1 MVIQYASHRSGKS
14 PAGACNMPP
23 STTATP
29 STRRRQIN
37 KVAVLGAGTMG
48 SRIAAHITNAGLP
61 VVMLDIVPPGTDANA
76 PKQERNKIVLAA
88 LDGLKKSKPAAFYSP
103 ESARLITIGNFE
115 DDLALIA
122 SCDWIIEVVAEN
134 LDIKRALLNKVQQHR
149 RPDSIITSN
158 TSGLPIHE
166 IVKDMPM
173 ELRRHWFGT
182 HFFNP
187 PRYMR
192 LLEVIATPDSDPADM
207 TTIEHFCDLRLGKA
221 IVHAHDTPNFIANRI
236 GTFSMSNAIRLMQQQ
251 GLSIEEVDTLTGSAL
266 GWPKTG
272 TFRLGDMVGVDVM
285 AHVAKNFSAQAERI
299 GDERAEVALAPFIAQ
314 MLERKWLGD
323 KTKQGF
329 YKKEGKDAEGRDL
342 RHVLDWQTLDYKPSV
357 RPKIPAIEMAKNVE
371 HTPARIAQ
379 LLHGDPSK
387 DKAAAFYW
395 PFLTE
400 LFTYA
405 ANRVPEI
412 ADNLVEIDQ
421 AMKAGYNWELG
432 PFEMFDAA
440 GVRATT
446 EKMRAATA
454 PISANVE
461 KLLAYADKHGDA
473 SPTWYK
479 DDVSVPSGRLFFDP
493 VNSTYQPV
501 VTAEGVTSLAV
512 IKKVKGVI
520 KKNPGSSV
528 IDLGDGIAAI
538 ELHSKMNALGDDI
551 VNLITQTLK
560 PSSEIVNN
568 FEAFVITGDSANF
581 SVGANLMQ
589 LLLGIQEEEWD
600 EVEMAVRA
608 FQNMTQAIKFCPR
621 PVVVAPYGMC
631 LGGGVEISLHAA
643 ARQPHAELY
652 MGLVE
657 AGVGLIPGGGGCK
670 EMTIRSVEAGSS
682 IRPDARGEGVEIF
695 EALKKNF
702 ETIAMAKVSTSAAEA
717 RSMGFFRSSDVI
729 TLNRERLL
737 TDAKTKA
744 RAIADAG
751 YSAPTPRTDIP
762 APGESVLATL
772 KLAVWT
778 MREGQYISDHDVKIA
793 NWVAYALCGGKV
805 TPGTPVTEQYLLDL
819 EREAFLSLCGEKKTQ
834 ERIAFTLKTGK
845 PLRN

>member
-1 MVIQYASHRSGKS
+1 MLRIVRVIRLLEF
-14 PAGACNMPP
+14 CFMPP
-23 STTATP
+23 STTAATN
-29 STRRRQIN
+29 QIR

-48 SRIAAHITNAGLP
+48 SRIAAHITNAGVP
-61 VVMLDIVPPGTDANA
+61 VVLLDIVPPGTGAEADKAT
-76 PKQERNKIVLAA
+76 KNKFVLAA
-88 LDGLKKSKPAAFYSP
+88 LDGLKKSKPAAFYMP
-103 ESARLITIGNFE
+103 ESARLMTLGNFE

-122 SCDWIIEVVAEN
+122 DCDWIIEVVAED
-134 LDIKRALLNKVQQHR
+134 LEIKRTLLGKVQEHR
-149 RPDSIITSN
+149 RPGSIITSN
-158 TSGLPIHE
+158 TSGLPIAK
-166 IVKDMPM
+166 IVEGMPY

-192 LLEVIATPDSDPADM
+192 LLEVIPTADCDPADVAL
-207 TTIEHFCDLRLGKA
+207 IERFCDQRLGKA
-221 IVHAHDTPNFIANRI
+221 IVHSHDTPNFIANRI
-236 GTFSMSNAIRLMQQQ
+236 GTFSMGNAIRLMQEQ

-272 TFRLGDMVGVDVM
+272 TFRLGDLVGVDVM
-285 AHVAKNFSAQAERI
+285 AHVAMNFTAQAARI
-299 GDERAEVALAPFIAQ
+299 KDERAEVTLAPFIGK
-314 MLERKWLGD
+314 MLEKKWLGD

-342 RHVLDWQTLDYKPSV
+342 RHVLDWQTLDYKPSM
-357 RPKIPAIEMAKNVE
+357 RPKFPAIEMAKNVE
-371 HTPARIAQ
+371 STPARISQ
-379 LLHGDPSK
+379 LLHADVTK
-387 DKAAAFYW
+387 DKATAFYW
-395 PFLTE
+395 PLLTE
-400 LFTYA
+400 LFTYS

-412 ADNLVEIDQ
+412 ADNIVEVDR
-421 AMKAGYNWELG
+421 AMKTGFNWELG

-440 GVRATT
+440 GVRGTT
-446 EKMRAATA
+446 EKMRAAGEA
-454 PISANVE
+454 VSANVE
-461 KLLAYADKHGDA
+461 RLLAHGEA
-473 SPTWYK
+473 NPGWYK
-479 DDVSVPSGRLFFDP
+479 DDASVTSGRLYFDP
-493 VNSTYQPV
+493 VTSTYKPV
-501 VTAEGVTSLAV
+501 VEADGVTSF
-512 IKKVKGVI
+512 GVI
-520 KKNPGSSV
+520 KKANGVVKKNPGASV
-528 IDLGDGIAAI
+528 IDLGDGVAGI

-551 VNLITQTLK
+551 VGLITQTLK
-560 PSSEIVNN
+560 VSSETVNN
-568 FEAFVITGDSANF
+568 FEAFVITGDSVNF

-631 LGGGVEISLHAA
+631 LGGGVEICLHGA

-717 RSMGFFRSSDVI
+717 RSFGFLRPSDAI
-729 TLNRERLL
+729 TMNRERLL
-737 TDAKTKA
+737 TDAKEKA
-744 RAIADAG
+744 RAMADAG
-751 YSAPTPRTDIP
+751 YSAPALRNDIA
-762 APGESVLATL
+762 APGENALATL

-778 MREGQYISDHDVKIA
+778 MREGQYISDHDAKIA

>member
-1 MVIQYASHRSGKS
+1 MPSSSAASD
-14 PAGACNMPP
+14 
-23 STTATP
+23 TT
-29 STRRRQIN
+29 STRQIR
-37 KVAVLGAGTMG
+37 KIAVLGAGTMG
-48 SRIAAHITNAGLP
+48 SRIAAHIANAGVP
-61 VVMLDIVPPGTDANA
+61 VVLLDIVPPGTEANA
-76 PKQERNKIVLAA
+76 DKTAKNKFVLAA
-88 LDGLKKSKPAAFYSP
+88 LDGLKKSKPAAFFTA
-103 ESARLITIGNFE
+103 ENARLITIGNFD

-122 SCDWIIEVVAEN
+122 DCDWIIEVVAED
-134 LDIKRALLNKVQQHR
+134 LAIKRALLDKVQQHR
-149 RPDSIITSN
+149 RANSIITSN
-158 TSGLPIHE
+158 TSGLPIHK
-166 IVKDMPM
+166 IVEGMSE

-192 LLEVIATPDSDPADM
+192 LLEIIPTPDTDPADVALV
-207 TTIEHFCDLRLGKA
+207 EHFCDQRLGKA

-236 GTFSMSNAIRLMQQQ
+236 GTFSMGNAIRLMQAQ
-251 GLSIEEVDTLTGSAL
+251 GLTIEEVDTLTGAAL

-272 TFRLGDMVGVDVM
+272 TFRLGDMVGIDVL
-285 AHVAKNFSAQAERI
+285 AHVSKNFEAQAAAI
-299 GDERAEVALAPFIAQ
+299 KDERAEVTLAPFISR
-314 MLERKWLGD
+314 MIEKKWLGD
-323 KTKQGF
+323 KTGQGF
-329 YKKEGKDAEGRDL
+329 YKKAGKDAEGRDVRL
-342 RHVLDWQTLDYKPSV
+342 VIDPETLEYKASS
-357 RPKIPAIEMAKNVE
+357 RPKFPALDMAKNVE
-371 HTPARIAQ
+371 STAARIPQ
-379 LLHGDPSK
+379 LLHADASK
-387 DKAAAFYW
+387 DKVAAFYW
-395 PFLTE
+395 PLLTE

-412 ADNLVEIDQ
+412 ADNIAEIDQ
-421 AMKAGYNWELG
+421 AMKTGFNWELG

-446 EKMRAATA
+446 EKMRAGGV
-454 PISANVE
+454 PVSANVE
-461 KLLAYADKHGDA
+461 KLLAVGD
-473 SPTWYK
+473 SWYK
-479 DDVSVPSGRLFFDP
+479 DDPTTASGRQYFDVVTGAYRP
-493 VNSTYQPV
+493 VPV
-501 VTAEGVTSLAV
+501 VEGITSLAV
-512 IKKVKGVI
+512 IKKARGVV
-520 KKNPGSSV
+520 KKNAGASV
-528 IDLGDGIAAI
+528 IDLGDGVAAI

-560 PSSEIVNN
+560 VSSEQVAS

-589 LLLGIQEEEWD
+589 LLLTVQDEEWD
-600 EVEMAVRA
+600 DVEMAVRA

-631 LGGGVEISLHAA
+631 LGGGTEISLHAA

-670 EMTIRSVEAGSS
+670 EMTIKSVEAASS

-717 RSMGFFRSSDVI
+717 RSLGFLKPSDHV
-729 TLNRERLL
+729 TMNRERLV
-737 TDAKTKA
+737 TNAKLRA
-744 RAIADAG
+744 RALADAG
-751 YSAPTPRTDIP
+751 YAPPVPRIDIA
-762 APGESVLATL
+762 APGENALATL

-778 MREGQYISDHDVKIA
+778 MHEGQYISDHDAKVA

-805 TPGTPVTEQYLLDL
+805 TPGTLVSEQYLLDL